1 LKVQS
6 AEEEREKVPKKPILI
21 ALLKKKK
28 NQQIL
33 DRFWSWSDQILKKN
47 LWGIL
52 VSEALVVFS
61 VQDR

>member
-21 ALLKKKK
+21 ALLKKK

-52 VSEALVVFS
+52 VSEALVGF
-61 VQDR
+61 

>member
-28 NQQIL
+28 PAN
-33 DRFWSWSDQILKKN
+33 F
-47 LWGIL
+47 G
-52 VSEALVVFS
+52 
-61 VQDR
+61 